1 MPRPVVKCLAAN
13 QTKTVRRETSN
24 EPPVETSYSRE
35 QSQGREV
42 GPSGSTGGGEVL
54 EGISQEVTR
63 DPSKGEREL
72 GKQGRKKT
80 LRTKDRE
87 KLAC

>member
-13 QTKTVRRETSN
+13 QTKTVCEETSN
-24 EPPVETSYSRE
+24 VPPVETEHGRE

-42 GPSGSTGGGEVL
+42 GPLGSTGGGEVL

-63 DPSKGEREL
+63 DSSKGEREL

-80 LRTKDRE
+80 LRTKDSE
-87 KLAC
+87 KVAC